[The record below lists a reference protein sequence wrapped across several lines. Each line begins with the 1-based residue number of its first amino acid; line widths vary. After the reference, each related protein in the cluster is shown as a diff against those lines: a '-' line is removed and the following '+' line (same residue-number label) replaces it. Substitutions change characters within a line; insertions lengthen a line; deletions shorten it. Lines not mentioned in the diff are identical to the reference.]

1 MPTDNHFIAKMRRGE
16 PCLGTAITFSDPT
29 VTEALCN
36 VLDFVW
42 IDTEHNPLNPSAVQG
57 HIMATRSSLTT
68 AIVRV
73 PWNDP
78 VLVKPVLDMGAEG
91 IIVPMVRTADDVRQV
106 VASCLYPPEGI
117 RGFGPRRPTNYARMD
132 SEEYCRH
139 ANESIMPIVMIE
151 QDDAVKNIEVIL
163 AVPGLTAV
171 AIGPNDLANSM
182 GHTGRP
188 DHPDVVAAIEHVID
202 KSRAA
207 GIFVGI
213 GLPEDF
219 DVLTGWFDR
228 GIQWSLMGNDY
239 SLMLKRADETA
250 AHVRDHMTSKR
261 R

>member
-1 MPTDNHFIAKMRRGE
+1 MPTTNQFIARIESGE

-42 IDTEHNPLNPSAVQG
+42 IETEHNPLSLEAVQG
-57 HIMATRSSLTT
+57 HIMATKSYPTT

-73 PWNDP
+73 RWNDP
-78 VLVKPVLDMGAEG
+78 VLVKPMLDMGAEG

-106 VASCLYPPEGI
+106 VASCLYPPHGI
-117 RGFGPRRPTNYARMD
+117 RGFGPRRPTNYGRMN
-132 SEEYCRH
+132 SEEYCRL

-151 QDDAVKNIEVIL
+151 QQKAVANIDEIL
-163 AVPGLTAV
+163 AVPGLKGI

-188 DHPDVVAAIEHVID
+188 DRPAVVEAIQTVID
-202 KSRAA
+202 KSRDA
-207 GIFVGI
+207 GIYVGI
-213 GLPEDF
+213 GAPEDF

-239 SLMLKRADETA
+239 SLLLKRADETA
-250 AHVRDHMTSKR
+250 THVRNHVATK
-261 R
+261 